1 MGWLIELLFG
11 AIRELCYQ
19 FIIDMMDISS
29 GMFTEILSCDLNLFE
44 GLFGVAESLYRNAIM
59 PIGIALLLMILV
71 WQLFKSMFGRTGT
84 SSEDPIEFLYGSTCF
99 CHWRFKGNQ

>member
-11 AIRELCYQ
+11 AIRELCSQ

-71 WQLFKSMFGRTGT
+71 WQLFKSMLAGQGPHRR
-84 SSEDPIEFLYGSTCF
+84 IRLNWCF
-99 CHWRFKGNQ
+99 APAFVCS